1 MTPRQL
7 RAQQPKILV
16 VDDEPTFTRLLK
28 INLEVSDRYIVAV
41 ENDPY
46 LALPVALDFRP
57 DLILLDVM
65 MPGLDGGDLV
75 ERFSNHDELSRIPIV
90 FLTATVTKAEVDTR
104 LGCFGGMRFLA
115 KPIDLTALQEC
126 LEEHF
131 AGSPV
136 TTG

>member
-1 MTPRQL
+1 MPRQQF
-7 RAQQPKILV
+7 RAQQRKILV

-41 ENDPY
+41 ENDPNQ
-46 LALPVALDFRP
+46 ALSVALDFRP

-75 ERFSNHDELSRIPIV
+75 ERFNRYDELSRIPIV
-90 FLTATVTKAEVDTR
+90 FLTATVTKAEVDDR
-104 LGCFGGMRFLA
+104 VGCFGGMRFLA
-115 KPIDLTALQEC
+115 KPIDLTTLQEC

-131 AGSPV
+131 AGKVS
-136 TTG
+136 